1 MVGEATV
8 TLLTAE
14 QTAIVT
20 TQTNAQGKFTLQ
32 APSPGRYL
40 LVASSTTF
48 GEARVP
54 LTVGNHGPPS
64 LEITLRVNALRED
77 VTVTASP
84 DLVEDVRRAGQ
95 PVNIIDSEDIATR
108 VTTVVAQAV
117 EGETGVSLQQTS
129 PTMAGIFV
137 RGLTGNKVN
146 VFVDGVRY
154 SNGAQRG
161 GVNTFLDLIEPGAA
175 RHDRNPA
182 RAIERAV
189 RQRRARRQR
198 AVPHAPAD
206 ARRRRRSAVGRIG
219 RRERRHRAPVRRRP
233 DVRLVQGPSLG
244 LAGSLSGRGVGL
256 VQDRRRHRLARGRDP
271 IPRGDVRRADGRP
284 AARHQLSPDRRL
296 GPRAVGAID
305 ARRAPRSAT
314 CARSR
319 TAAIDTISC
328 SAATAT

>member
-1 MVGEATV
+1 MRSRIAATVLAVWALMAVAAYAAVDVTGIVKDPSGAVVGEATV

-32 APSPGRYL
+32 VPSPGRYL
-40 LVASSTTF
+40 LVASSTTL

-129 PTMAGIFV
+129 PTMAGVFV

-146 VFVDGVRY
+146 VFVDGGGY
-154 SNGAQRG
+154 ANGA
-161 GVNTFLDLIEPGAA
+161 
-175 RHDRNPA
+175 H
-182 RAIERAV
+182 
-189 RQRRARRQR
+189 
-198 AVPHAPAD
+198 
-206 ARRRRRSAVGRIG
+206 
-219 RRERRHRAPVRRRP
+219 
-233 DVRLVQGPSLG
+233 
-244 LAGSLSGRGVGL
+244 
-256 VQDRRRHRLARGRDP
+256 
-271 IPRGDVRRADGRP
+271 
-284 AARHQLSPDRRL
+284 
-296 GPRAVGAID
+296 
-305 ARRAPRSAT
+305 
-314 CARSR
+314 
-319 TAAIDTISC
+319 
-328 SAATAT
+328 